1 MSCSAIDAATSKD
14 PFDRLADG
22 YDEIFTNSA
31 VGRAQ
36 RSQVWEEADRLFRP
50 GQRILEINCGTG
62 VDAMHLASRGV
73 EVVACDASPRMIA
86 TARARLAEAVHR
98 AGVDF
103 RVLATE
109 EIALLK
115 ETESFDGLL
124 SNFAGLNCV
133 EDLSAAARSL
143 ALRLKPGAKALLCL
157 FGPCCL
163 WETAWYLSQGN
174 FQKAFR
180 RFRRSGVSANLGTQG
195 EVKVHYFSVKELE
208 LALAPYFRLERW
220 NGVGILVPPSHL
232 EFLAQRFPT
241 ALRLAFKIDRHLA
254 ALPGVR
260 GLADHMLLTFER
272 CSV

>member
-1 MSCSAIDAATSKD
+1 MSYSAVDAATSKD

-22 YDEIFTNSA
+22 YDGIFTNSA

-36 RSQVWEEADRLFRP
+36 RSVVWEEADRIFRS
-50 GQRILEINCGTG
+50 GQRILDINCGTG
-62 VDAMHLASRGV
+62 VDAMHLASRGA

-86 TARARLAEAVHR
+86 TARAHPAVAVHR

-103 RVLATE
+103 RVLAIE
-109 EIALLK
+109 EIALLNATK
-115 ETESFDGLL
+115 PFDGLL

-133 EDLSAAARSL
+133 EDLSAAARRL

-180 RFRRSGVSANLGTQG
+180 RFRGSGVSANLGTHG
-195 EVKVHYFSVKELE
+195 EVKVRYFSVKELE

-220 NGVGILVPPSHL
+220 KGVGILVPPSYL
-232 EFLAQRFPT
+232 EFLAQRFPK
-241 ALRLAFKIDRHLA
+241 ALRLAFKIDRRLA
-254 ALPGVR
+254 DLPGFR